1 MPWIRSVQTTLAPHY
16 YDQEELIEA
25 LVERWSQQYYN
36 PQRII
41 DFQRNVLVGGRNLAL
56 PMERYRQLEGFGAH
70 NDAWLEVAVPMAED
84 AVSGVLA
91 QAGLKPEDVDLIV
104 STTVT
109 GIAVPSIEARLMNRM
124 PLSRACKRVPLFG
137 LGCLGGAAGVNRAA
151 DYLVG
156 HPKEAAIMLSVE
168 LCSLTI
174 QKDDLSV
181 PNIIASGLFGDG
193 CAAVLLVG
201 DEHPLAES
209 AALRVFGARSA
220 FFPDTERV
228 MGWDVVDSGFKVIL
242 APNVAEIVAERLPAE
257 LEDLLEK
264 EGLQGEKPTFFVGHP
279 GGPKILKTT
288 EQALDLPPDALKPSW
303 DSLAKYGNMSSTS
316 VLFVLGDTLASP
328 PQAGELGLMFAFGPA
343 FCCELGL
350 LRAR

>member
-25 LVERWSQQYYN
+25 LVGHWSQRYHN
-36 PQRII
+36 PQRIV

-56 PMERYRQLEGFGAH
+56 PIERYRQLEGFGAH
-70 NDAWLEVAVPMAED
+70 NDAWLEVAIPMAEK
-84 AVSGVLA
+84 AVSGVLE
-91 QAGLKPEDVDLIV
+91 QAGLDPGDVGLVV

-109 GIAVPSIEARLMNRM
+109 GIAVPSIEARLMNRL
-124 PLSRACKRVPLFG
+124 PFSTRTKRMPLFG
-137 LGCLGGAAGVNRAA
+137 LGCLGGAAGINRAA

-156 HPKEAAIMLSVE
+156 HPTEAAIMLSVE

-193 CAAVLLVG
+193 CAAALLLG
-201 DEHPLAES
+201 EEHPLAGS
-209 AALRVFGARSA
+209 APLRVFGSRSA

-228 MGWDVVDSGFKVIL
+228 MGWDVVDGGFKVVL
-242 APNVAEIVAERLPAE
+242 APNVADIVAENPKAE
-257 LEDLLEK
+257 LEDLLRA
-264 EGLQGEKPTFFVGHP
+264 EGLGGEKPTFFVGHP

-288 EQALDLPPDALKPSW
+288 EQALDLPPDSLKPSW

-316 VLFVLGDTLASP
+316 VLFVLGDTLNAL
-328 PQAGELGLMFAFGPA
+328 PQSGELGLMFAFGPA

-350 LRAR
+350 LRVV